1 MKNNFELVSAD
12 KYIQNKMKSNSKFA
26 KGVKEEEKKLEYA
39 FTVMKLRE
47 SLNLTQE
54 EFAKKV
60 NKPQSTIARIES
72 GEGNP
77 TMKTVFEIGYA
88 VGKQVN
94 ISYE

>member
-1 MKNNFELVSAD
+1 MNKV
-12 KYIQNKMKSNSKFA
+12 KYIDALDYIASEKENDSELSK
-26 KGVKEEEKKLEYA
+26 VMDEEKSKMDLAVEI
-39 FTVMKLRE
+39 TELRR
-47 SLNLTQE
+47 SMGLTQE

-77 TMKTVFEIGYA
+77 TFKTIFEIGYA

-94 ISYE
+94 VSYE

>member
-1 MKNNFELVSAD
+1 MDKV
-12 KYIQNKMKSNSKFA
+12 KYIDALDYIASEKENDSELSK
-26 KGVKEEEKKLEYA
+26 VMDEEKSKMDLAVEI
-39 FTVMKLRE
+39 TELRR
-47 SLNLTQE
+47 SMGLTQE

-77 TMKTVFEIGYA
+77 TFKTIFEIGYA

-94 ISYE
+94 VSYE

>member
-1 MKNNFELVSAD
+1 MDIEE
-12 KYIQNKMKSNSKFA
+12 NKMELAINIS
-26 KGVKEEEKKLEYA
+26 
-39 FTVMKLRE
+39 KLRR
-47 SLNLTQE
+47 SLGYSQE

-77 TMKTVFEIGYA
+77 TMKTIFEIGYA
-88 VGKQVN
+88 VGKKVN